1 MAACVTPRTCSA
13 SRRGCMRSAVKVVS
27 LSRSPP
33 GGAAGFVV
41 GARVVLIEAVAPAS
55 SGDECRGEWRRAGL
69 VLRCAKGVQD
79 VLDGEAGQKGLRG

>member
-1 MAACVTPRTCSA
+1 
-13 SRRGCMRSAVKVVS
+13 MRSAVKVVS

-33 GGAAGFVV
+33 GAAAGFVV

-55 SGDECRGEWRRAGL
+55 SGESVEASGAARGL